1 LKIIFKNFIHLDEK
15 EANYILEIRNQKNI
29 KYNMKNNE
37 TISLENHLHFINSL
51 KTSENKKYFAIL
63 QKNEIIGSVY
73 YVKNKELF
81 FGLYFK
87 EEINPILKSCVTYLF
102 LEYIFN
108 KFYEEINSF
117 VKKSN
122 IIALSFNKNFGFKNF
137 EEDKEFIYLKLS
149 SKNWENQK
157 KSKLLK
163 PIKKYLDKM
172 EYQFRD

>member
-1 LKIIFKNFIHLDEK
+1 
-15 EANYILEIRNQKNI
+15 
-29 KYNMKNNE
+29 MKNNE